1 MANQEPASA
10 SIFGNSSMRVGTQ
23 GALSPAFPD
32 PTDCSWVSED
42 EMGYGLCTS
51 MHSSLELGMFL
62 RRSYFFIIWRYDLF
76 NVSGNRVRA
85 VTACHSYPIFL
96 EVPPGFFV
104 VFYIQMG
111 WGGGVIV
118 PGVPCGDRGNRD

>member
-1 MANQEPASA
+1 
-10 SIFGNSSMRVGTQ
+10 
-23 GALSPAFPD
+23 
-32 PTDCSWVSED
+32 
-42 EMGYGLCTS
+42 MGYGLCTS

-85 VTACHSYPIFL
+85 VTACHPYPIFL

-111 WGGGVIV
+111 WGGGGGGVGGGHCARRSLWRPWKPGLRIV
-118 PGVPCGDRGNRD
+118 A